1 MSCNPILE
9 AFGNA
14 KTVRNDNSSRFGKLV
29 LLLLERKTR
38 KIKGAI
44 ITNYLLEK
52 SRVIQQA
59 ELERNY
65 HIFYHLLKGGSK
77 EDLKNLGL
85 GEIKD
90 YEYLNKSKCY
100 QVDTI
105 DDFQLYQEIQS
116 SFKVMKINYQ
126 EIQSIWSLVA
136 TVLHL
141 GNIGFDEKG
150 YDSQTNN
157 PCAITNAE
165 NFKKIAQ
172 LLAVSENHLE
182 EALTHKTRKINNNI
196 YKTAIAKND
205 CLDIR

>member
-1 MSCNPILE
+1 ME

-29 LLLLERKTR
+29 LLLIEQKT
-38 KIKGAI
+38 KTIKGAI

-59 ELERNY
+59 DNERNY
-65 HIFYHLLKGGSK
+65 HIFYHLLKGCSK
-77 EDLKNLGL
+77 EQLEQFGLKEMKN
-85 GEIKD
+85 

-105 DDFQLYQEIQS
+105 DDVELYKEIQK
-116 SFKVMKINYQ
+116 SFAVMKLSFN
-126 EIQSIWSLVA
+126 EIKSIWSLVA

-141 GNIGFDEKG
+141 GNLQFDEEKF
-150 YDSQTNN
+150 DSQKNT
-157 PCAITNAE
+157 PCGIKNQE
-165 NFKKIAQ
+165 SFQKISE
-172 LLAVSENHLE
+172 LLSVSEKTLA

-196 YKTAIAKND
+196 YKTAIKKND
-205 CLDIR
+205 CEDIR

>member
-38 KIKGAI
+38 KIKGAL

-77 EDLKNLGL
+77 EDLKSLGL

-90 YEYLNKSKCY
+90 YEYLNKSKCFH
-100 QVDTI
+100 VDTI

-116 SFKVMKINYQ
+116 CFKIMKINFQ

-141 GNIGFDEKG
+141 GNIDFDEKK

-172 LLAVSENHLE
+172 LLAVSENNLE
-182 EALTHKTRKINNNI
+182 EALTHKTRKINNNL

-205 CLDIR
+205 CLNIR